1 MPQLASAV
9 AGTLAKDLALK
20 YGAKNITA
28 TIIGGIVTGASS
40 YLLAPKPK
48 QENDT
53 INKDE
58 FTYDRSGVQQV
69 TISGVVY
76 HNIVYGKRIV
86 GGVLANRTVTATV
99 KGERVLESENQ
110 YINSY
115 QAIAAHKINS
125 IENYYVNNEEI
136 LLDSNGY
143 IYEKYN
149 VSFSND
155 DKYSKRFLEGNI
167 FTNALIY
174 NLILSDGRLVQGE
187 RPGAYGVFLD
197 SSGNYIYSKVYKLKD
212 SDGDLLVQSVDI
224 TISTDPK
231 QINDPTLDYTT
242 TPLLYAGESIQVNY
256 YEYEFG
262 YSNQVKTLTI
272 AQDSIYNP
280 SSNTHRL
287 TFIANDQLPAKDPLW
302 TKKLYQR
309 IVVNRG
315 QYNETEYLDEY
326 FKIEARP
333 DHPDWPRKEI
343 LDSSINK
350 NSVGFIQSLL
360 GDTPQRPTYR
370 MAEGAKMG
378 IDTTSLN
385 NYEFGNN
392 LALIYSRFRF
402 VEGVFS
408 SFPEVKA
415 KIKGALCYDPRSST
429 TGWTDNPALIARDYL
444 VSSYGFNI
452 DDARIDDVYTIAAAN
467 ICDEVIDVGDGETQK
482 KYVCNLVLDTSND
495 HNTNIRK
502 ILDTM
507 YGNVVRVQDKF
518 RIYAGAYITPSVT
531 IDETYLD
538 GGLSLSSNLEV
549 RNVYNAI
556 KGVFVD
562 QDNDYTITDFK
573 EETNAS
579 YIQEDGRK
587 IYQDLTLV
595 GVTNHKQA
603 QRLAQIHLRKSRF
616 FGTVIIKCNDKAKEL
631 SVHDNIYL
639 NLDYLGYENKVFKIV
654 ELSFGENFDG
664 VTLFLEEDDPS
675 IYAHNDNLINLS
687 IAQPPSLAPIQAPN
701 NLSVE
706 ETIFIVQGQNKV
718 DTKLIVTFSP
728 SSSSSVVTYQVEH
741 KQRGDNAFQVSGRT
755 QSNLFEIPNTRN
767 GFYTVRVKAI
777 DTFGRSSEYS
787 SIEFQA
793 FGLID
798 TPSDIQ
804 NLKVEQSEGRAFLS
818 WGTPTDLDVL
828 YGGHVIIKHNRDTTA
843 NWAESPIL
851 IQYINAFTS
860 SATVPAL
867 TGKYL
872 IKAVDSG
879 GRESANATEV
889 LFTKA
894 EITDFNTALTITE
907 NPNFTGTKTNLTV
920 INNLLQLEGSIY
932 FDQASATFDD
942 GQGLFDDALGLFD
955 LGNLTGYKNSG
966 TYEFGVVDLGAT
978 MSITLEAFIKYTQGD
993 LDNFFD
999 SKLGLFDDAIGLFDG
1014 DDANN
1019 TYVRTA
1025 IFAATTY
1032 DDPNGTP
1039 SWSEW
1044 KEFVYGDFNAR
1055 GIKFKLEINKT
1066 LPTAN
1071 IFVEELKIETNIKSK
1086 IDDGTV
1092 TTSGTTSTTVNFNK
1106 TFYNVPTVVPVIQSA
1121 NQSDHIEITNVTKYS
1136 FEMTT
1141 YHGGGI
1147 ASKTVYWIAKGY

>member
-1 MPQLASAV
+1 MPQLAAAA
-9 AGTLAKDLALK
+9 AGVVAKDLALK
-20 YGAKNITA
+20 YGAKQLTA
-28 TIIGGIVTGASS
+28 SIVGGLVSAGTS

-48 QENDT
+48 APEQ

-58 FTYDRSGVQQV
+58 FTYDRSGIKQV
-69 TISGVVY
+69 AISGVM
-76 HNIVYGKRIV
+76 HHSIVYGKRIV
-86 GGVLANRTVTATV
+86 GGVLANRTATASV

-115 QAIAAHKINS
+115 QAIAAHKIES
-125 IENYYVNNEEI
+125 IENYYVNEEEVI
-136 LLDSNGY
+136 VNSNGY
-143 IYEKYN
+143 IYEKDN

-155 DKYSKRFLEGNI
+155 DKYNQSFLEGNI
-167 FTNALIY
+167 LTNARIEYL
-174 NLILSDGRLVQGE
+174 NLSDGRQVQGE
-187 RPGAYGVFLD
+187 RSSSYGRFID
-197 SSGNYIYSKVYKLKD
+197 NSGSSIYGRVYALKN
-212 SDGDLLVQSVDI
+212 SDINLLVESVYI
-224 TISTDPK
+224 KIFSDPR
-231 QINDPTLDYTT
+231 QIADPTLDYNT
-242 TPLLYAGESIQVNY
+242 TPLFYAGESIQVKY

-262 YSNQVKTLTI
+262 YNNQVKTLTL
-272 AQDSIYNP
+272 AQDSEFYS
-280 SSNTHRL
+280 SSNSHKL
-287 TFIANDQLPAKDPLW
+287 TFISNDQLPAKDPLW
-302 TKKLYQR
+302 TKKVFQK

-315 QYNETEYLDEY
+315 QWNETEYLDEY
-326 FKIEARP
+326 YKIEAQP
-333 DHPDWPRKEI
+333 DHPDWPRKNI
-343 LDSSINK
+343 LDSSINS
-350 NSVGFIQSLL
+350 NSVGFIESLL

-370 MAEGAKMG
+370 MAEGANMG
-378 IDTTSLN
+378 IDKTALN

-429 TGWTDNPALIARDYL
+429 TAWTDNPALIARDYL

-452 DDARIDDVYTIAAAN
+452 DESRIDDSYTIAAAN
-467 ICDEVIDVGDGETQK
+467 ICDEILDVGDGETQK
-482 KYVCNLVLDTSND
+482 KYTCNLVLDTSND

-507 YGNVVRVQDKF
+507 FGNVVRVENKF
-518 RIYAGAYITPSVT
+518 RIFAGAYITPTVT

-556 KGVFVD
+556 KGVFVNE
-562 QDNDYTITDFK
+562 DNNYTITDFK
-573 EETNAS
+573 EQTNAS

-587 IYQDLTLV
+587 IYQDLTLE

-603 QRLAQIHLRKSRF
+603 QRLAQMHLKKSRF

-631 SVHDNIYL
+631 SVNDNVYL
-639 NLDYLGYENKVFKIV
+639 NIDYLGYQNKVFKIV
-654 ELSFGENFDG
+654 SLTFGENFNG
-664 VTLFLEEDDPS
+664 VNLVLEEDDPS
-675 IYAHNDNLINLS
+675 IYVHDDNLVNLS
-687 IAQPPSLAPIQAPN
+687 IAQPPTVAPLLAPT
-701 NLSVE
+701 NLAVE
-706 ETIFIVQGQNKV
+706 ESIFIVEGLNKV

-741 KQRGDNAFQVSGRT
+741 KQRGDSAFQVSGRT
-755 QSNLFEIPNTRN
+755 QSNLFEILNTRN

-777 DTFGRSSEYS
+777 DSLGRSSEFAT
-787 SIEFQA
+787 IEFQA

-843 NWAESPIL
+843 NWSESPIL
-851 IQYINAFTS
+851 LGYINAFTN
-860 SATVPAL
+860 SATVPAI

-894 EITDFNTALTITE
+894 EITDFNTALTLTE
-907 NPNFTGTKTNLTV
+907 NPTFTGNKTNMIV
-920 INNLLQLEGSIY
+920 IDSLLQLEGEA
-932 FDQASATFDD
+932 FFDD
-942 GQGLFDDALGLFD
+942 INVLFDDALGLFD
-955 LGNLTGYKNSG
+955 SGNLTGYKNLG
-966 TYEFGVVDLGAT
+966 TYEFGLIDLGAV
-978 MSITLEAFIKYTQGD
+978 MSVTLESFIKYTQGD
-993 LDNFFD
+993 LDNYFD

-1014 DDANN
+1014 DDDNN
-1019 TYVRTA
+1019 TYVTTA
-1025 IFAATTY
+1025 IFAATTN

-1039 SWSEW
+1039 TWSDW
-1044 KEFVYGDFNAR
+1044 KEFVYSDFNCR
-1055 GIKFKLEINKT
+1055 GLKFKLEVSKT
-1066 LPTAN
+1066 LNTAN
-1071 IFVEELKIETNIKSK
+1071 IFIEELKIITSIKNK
-1086 IDDGTV
+1086 VDDGTV

-1106 TFYNVPTVVPVIQSA
+1106 TFYNVPTVVPVIQGA
-1121 NQSDHIEITNVTKYS
+1121 HQSDHVEITNVTKTS
-1136 FEMTT
+1136 FDITT

-1147 ASKTVYWIAKGY
+1147 QSKNVYWIAKGY